1 MLTNAFKIIVNK
13 LLNEIFYTTFMENI
27 KNYLITFMI
36 LSYSQ

>member
-1 MLTNAFKIIVNK
+1 MLTNAIKIIVNK
-13 LLNEIFYTTFMENI
+13 LLNEIFDTTFMENI